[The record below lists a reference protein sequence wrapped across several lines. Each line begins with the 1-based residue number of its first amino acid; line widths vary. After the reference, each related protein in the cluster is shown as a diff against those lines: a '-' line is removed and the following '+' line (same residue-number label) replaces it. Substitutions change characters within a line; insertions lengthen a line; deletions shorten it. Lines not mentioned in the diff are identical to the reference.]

1 MASPLTS
8 ADDEAL
14 IEEILARLTLREK
27 LGQMMQPDW
36 RTFRSAPKLSEAGAA
51 VLPAWAGSAVK
62 RALNAPLT
70 DEQCDR
76 SVGRHCLGSVLG
88 GGGACPTPNE
98 PLAWQAQAAAMQR
111 AALRASS
118 GLPLLVCNDS
128 ANLRDA
134 TLFPHHI
141 GQGCMRDEGLVE
153 ELGALAARESAAC
166 GINWI
171 FSPCA
176 AVALDLRWGR
186 TYESFSEDPALCGRL
201 SAAEVRGIQRCGLPM
216 AACAKH
222 WVADGGTA
230 LGTGKFDMGGIGKAA
245 VKSFGLDQGNAD
257 CDDAELRATHVA
269 PYLPALA
276 EGVLT
281 VMVSYSSLNGVKCHA
296 SRALVTGLLKEELGH
311 ARLREITRDAP
322 RLGLLK
328 EELGFRGVVGSE
340 ERLFGDLTWRR
351 QLEELEAAVG
361 RGDVPAERV
370 DDAVRRVLRVKVA
383 CGLLRRAA
391 ASTPAG
397 GDAAAAASRC
407 PLFDAA
413 VPPMG
418 DAACVGCEAHRA
430 AARRAV
436 AKSCVLLVNEG
447 GLLPLPAGEGGRPAA
462 ELLVTG
468 IAADSLGRQ
477 CGGWSLE
484 WQGCEGNA
492 FTTGTTI
499 ADAIRAVQPG
509 ARLAPSAGAASRPV
523 AVVVTGEA
531 PYAEGFGDVEELR
544 LPPADVR
551 AAVALADAGWAV
563 VLLLVTGRPLL
574 LPPPLLSRVAAVLV
588 AWLPGTEGDGVADV
602 LFGRAPA
609 TGRLS
614 FSWPHAMDQAAAA
627 ARLKGPLFPFGHGL
641 QTRAVG

>member
-296 SRALVTGLLKEELGH
+296 SRALVT
-311 ARLREITRDAP
+311 
-322 RLGLLK
+322 GLLK

>member
-1 MASPLTS
+1 MASALTS

-128 ANLRDA
+128 VHGQANLRDA

-230 LGTGKFDMGGIGKAA
+230 LGTGKFDMGGIGKA

-281 VMVSYSSLNGVKCHA
+281 ALAASSSPRGALPEA
-296 SRALVTGLLKEELGH
+296 S
-311 ARLREITRDAP
+311 I
-322 RLGLLK
+322 
-328 EELGFRGVVGSE
+328 
-340 ERLFGDLTWRR
+340 
-351 QLEELEAAVG
+351 AA
-361 RGDVPAERV
+361 
-370 DDAVRRVLRVKVA
+370 
-383 CGLLRRAA
+383 LRR
-391 ASTPAG
+391 
-397 GDAAAAASRC
+397 
-407 PLFDAA
+407 F
-413 VPPMG
+413 
-418 DAACVGCEAHRA
+418 
-430 AARRAV
+430 
-436 AKSCVLLVNEG
+436 
-447 GLLPLPAGEGGRPAA
+447 
-462 ELLVTG
+462 
-468 IAADSLGRQ
+468 
-477 CGGWSLE
+477 
-484 WQGCEGNA
+484 
-492 FTTGTTI
+492 
-499 ADAIRAVQPG
+499 
-509 ARLAPSAGAASRPV
+509 
-523 AVVVTGEA
+523 
-531 PYAEGFGDVEELR
+531 
-544 LPPADVR
+544 
-551 AAVALADAGWAV
+551 
-563 VLLLVTGRPLL
+563 
-574 LPPPLLSRVAAVLV
+574 
-588 AWLPGTEGDGVADV
+588 
-602 LFGRAPA
+602 
-609 TGRLS
+609 
-614 FSWPHAMDQAAAA
+614 
-627 ARLKGPLFPFGHGL
+627 
-641 QTRAVG
+641 